1 MIQVLGRL
9 LRSTRGQSAAIV
21 ALFLSFAGV
30 VLLTGALGV
39 GLAIAQ
45 KARLQDAADAAAL
58 AAAREVR
65 PSTTIVVRRYDRV
78 CERVY
83 DNRQQRWITACQDSV
98 LPETITL
105 DGRAMD
111 LLPDRWLREADCDG
125 RLDDPSMERP
135 GRWTVCEW
143 GSTEKTDWS
152 LAADRA
158 RAVAVSYLQENLQ
171 GQTFKTWRMTSF
183 RVNTSRPMPVVELE
197 VEAEA
202 INPVLQA
209 VVGHPVNMKVLAWAD
224 SVDRTLP
231 EEAR

>member
-1 MIQVLGRL
+1 MMA
-9 LRSTRGQSAAIV
+9 LRRMFRSDHGQSAAFV
-21 ALFLSFAGV
+21 ALFLALAGTTL
-30 VLLTGALGV
+30 VLGAMGLGI
-39 GLAIAQ
+39 AIAQ
-45 KARLQDAADAAAL
+45 KAKLQDAADAAAL

-65 PSTTIVVRRYDRV
+65 PSTTLVVRRYERV

-83 DNRQQRWITACQDSV
+83 DNRQRKWVTTCQDSV

-125 RLDDPSMERP
+125 RLGDPNMERP

-143 GSTEKTDWS
+143 GSTEQTDWS

-158 RAVAVSYLQENLQ
+158 LAVAVSYLQENLR

-202 INPVLQA
+202 SNPILQA
-209 VVGHPVNMKVLAWAD
+209 VVRRPIRMKVLAWSD

-231 EEAR
+231 EGTR

>member
-1 MIQVLGRL
+1 MKTVLFQT

-21 ALFLSFAGV
+21 ALFLSFVGV
-30 VLLTGALGV
+30 VLLAGGTGLA
-39 GLAIAQ
+39 LAIAQ
-45 KARLQDAADAAAL
+45 KAKLQDAADAAAL

-65 PSTTIVVRRYDRV
+65 PSTTIVVRRYERV

-83 DNRQQRWITACQDSV
+83 DNRQRRWVTACQDSV

-125 RLDDPSMERP
+125 RLGDPNMERP

-143 GSTEKTDWS
+143 GSTEQTDWS

-158 RAVAVSYLQENLQ
+158 RTAAVAYLQENLR
-171 GQTFKTWRMTSF
+171 GQTFKTWRITSF

-202 INPVLQA
+202 SNPILQA
-209 VVGHPVNMKVLAWAD
+209 VVRRPIKMKVLAWSD